1 MIQSLVAELHRMWSR
16 RLLKVLGAL
25 VMVAMVVGAGI
36 TFVQSN
42 RDAGALR
49 RQAELEQRRTIQ
61 SCVRGDFDPPGRNR
75 NGASRQSR
83 CERFIGEDAVPDPR
97 FQYVDLQAIILGT
110 SPLLAI
116 LSLLLGASFVGAEWQ
131 KGTITTALT
140 WEPRRVRLL
149 ATKFT
154 AIALVGVAFVVLMHL
169 FLAAVMGMVAVL
181 AGDTEGVNG
190 TWARETAGFSVRV
203 AAVGGLTAVV
213 GCAIATVGRNT
224 TAALGVAFVYFGV
237 LEGLIR
243 GFRPKWQPWL
253 LGDNA
258 IQFISGQ
265 PGGGP
270 IADKTTT
277 AVALTLL
284 LYAAVFITV
293 AAVFFNRRD
302 VT

>member
-1 MIQSLVAELHRMWSR
+1 MIRLLAAELYRMWSR
-16 RLLKVLGAL
+16 RLLRVLGAL
-25 VMVAMVVGAGI
+25 VMVAMVVGAAI

-42 RDAGALR
+42 RDIGALR
-49 RQAELEQRRTIQ
+49 RQAEVERRRTIQ
-61 SCVRGDFDPPGRNR
+61 SCVRGEFDQPGQNSNGGNR
-75 NGASRQSR
+75 QRR
-83 CERFIGEDAVPDPR
+83 CERIIGEYEVPDPR
-97 FQYVDLQAIILGT
+97 FQYVDLQPILLGT

-116 LSLLLGASFVGAEWQ
+116 LCLLLGASFVGAEWQ

-149 ATKFT
+149 ATKFA
-154 AIALVGVAFVVLMHL
+154 AIALVGAAFVVLMHL
-169 FLAAVMGMVAVL
+169 VLAAVMGVVAVL
-181 AGDTEGVNG
+181 AGGTEGVNA
-190 TWARETAGFSVRV
+190 TWARETAAFSMRV

-224 TAALGVAFVYFGV
+224 TAALGAAFVYFAV

-258 IQFISGQ
+258 TQFISGQ
-265 PGGGP
+265 AAGGAM
-270 IADKTTT
+270 ADKTTVE
-277 AVALTLL
+277 VALTLL
-284 LYAAVFITV
+284 LYAAVFMTL